1 MVEGLDRFRTEL
13 GSYSENYIVI
23 GGTACNVVLEDA
35 GIEPIVTHDI
45 DMIVVVEQLTTE
57 FISAFWGFIHQGG
70 YTIEKRQ
77 RKDGEPVYALYRF
90 RKPSNPG
97 YPSQIELLARHSDA
111 LGEPRDIRIEP
122 IPLEDYQYSLSA
134 IVLDDDLYWFVVN
147 NSQTV
152 NGIRVASLESL
163 ICLKT
168 RAYLNLLSER
178 EAGNQVNSDDIKKH
192 RRDVFLLTAAR
203 TETTPVAVPVSILE
217 TVKEFCQ
224 RMNTDE
230 SISAMMNALRVDREQ
245 IEVYLAALNEMFIGE
260 EES

>member
-35 GIEPIVTHDI
+35 GTEPRATHDI

>member
-23 GGTACNVVLEDA
+23 GGTACNVVLEDV
-35 GIEPIVTHDI
+35 GTEPRVTHDI

-230 SISAMMNALRVDREQ
+230 SISAMMNALRIDREQ

-260 EES
+260 E

>member
-1 MVEGLDRFRTEL
+1 MVEGLDIFRAEL

-23 GGTACNVVLEDA
+23 GGTACNVVLEDV
-35 GIEPIVTHDI
+35 GTEPRVTHDI

-57 FISAFWGFIHQGG
+57 FVSAFWGFIHQGG
-70 YTIEKRQ
+70 YTIEKRK

-90 RKPSNPG
+90 RKPNNPG

-111 LGEPRDIRIEP
+111 LGEPKDIRIEP

-168 RAYLNLLSER
+168 RAYLNLLSE
-178 EAGNQVNSDDIKKH
+178 KKQG
-192 RRDVFLLTAAR
+192 T
-203 TETTPVAVPVSILE
+203 
-217 TVKEFCQ
+217 K
-224 RMNTDE
+224 
-230 SISAMMNALRVDREQ
+230 
-245 IEVYLAALNEMFIGE
+245 
-260 EES
+260 

>member
-1 MVEGLDRFRTEL
+1 MVEGLDRFRAEL

-35 GIEPIVTHDI
+35 GTEPRVTHDI
-45 DMIVVVEQLTTE
+45 DMIVVVEQLATE
-57 FISAFWGFIHQGG
+57 FVSAFWGFIHQGG
-70 YTIEKRQ
+70 YTIEKRL
-77 RKDGEPVYALYRF
+77 RKDGEPIYALYRF

-111 LGEPRDIRIEP
+111 LGEPRDVRIEP

-203 TETTPVAVPVSILE
+203 TKTAPVTVPISILV

-224 RMNTDE
+224 RMKTDE
-230 SISAMMNALRVDREQ
+230 SISAMMNALRIDREQ
-245 IEVYLAALNEMFIGE
+245 VDVYLAALNEMFIGE
-260 EES
+260 EEQ

>member
-1 MVEGLDRFRTEL
+1 
-13 GSYSENYIVI
+13 
-23 GGTACNVVLEDA
+23 
-35 GIEPIVTHDI
+35 
-45 DMIVVVEQLTTE
+45 MIVVVEQLTTE
-57 FISAFWGFIHQGG
+57 FVSAFWGFIHRGG

-111 LGEPRDIRIEP
+111 LGEPKDIRIEP

-147 NSQTV
+147 NGQTV

-203 TETTPVAVPVSILE
+203 TETAPVAVPVSILE
-217 TVKEFCQ
+217 TVKEFCR

-230 SISAMMNALRVDREQ
+230 SKSAMMNALRIDREQ

-260 EES
+260 E

>member
-1 MVEGLDRFRTEL
+1 M
-13 GSYSENYIVI
+13 I

-35 GIEPIVTHDI
+35 GTEPRATHDI

-57 FISAFWGFIHQGG
+57 FVSAFWGFIHQGG

-90 RKPSNPG
+90 RKPSNPS

-111 LGEPRDIRIEP
+111 LGEPKDIRIEP
-122 IPLEDYQYSLSA
+122 IPLEDYRYSLSA

-147 NSQTV
+147 NSQTL

-203 TETTPVAVPVSILE
+203 TETTPVSVPISILE

-230 SISAMMNALRVDREQ
+230 SISAMMNALRIDREQ